1 MEQELSEGVTSGI
14 LEEALTMEPACAAQA
29 SHFAFHVR
37 GKLRYLIDLQGGRKQ
52 LARDNA
58 AFNGVL
64 ALLLKI
70 LPIIPFFLLRLVGIG
85 HYVKVLLH
93 PAINEVVQQ
102 IGSPRWNLLVGTY
115 NIRQKLV
122 LQCFAEGKP
131 GIYVKVGN
139 QASAQLMQTEMKFLE
154 EQKNF
159 STFALPELISCH
171 YQNAQS
177 PFNIQVTKKF
187 CGTKVEPLISQDIIR
202 IYQEVAS
209 SAGDERTEFSHG
221 DFAPWNIRKTEDAYL
236 LFDWEYCGIR
246 PKGYDLV
253 YFGVISNVSLAN
265 MRFDAAFDKTLT
277 EIRRFLPDFQMDK
290 ETFYQQMS
298 QIAKVQRN
306 G

>member
-14 LEEALTMEPACAAQA
+14 LEEALTIESAEAAHA
-29 SHFAFHVR
+29 SHFAFHVH
-37 GKLRYLIDLQGGRKQ
+37 GKLRYLIDIQGGKKQ
-52 LARDNA
+52 LARDNT

-70 LPIIPFFLLRLVGIG
+70 LPVIPFFLLRLLGIG
-85 HYVKVLLH
+85 HYVKVMLH
-93 PAINEVVQQ
+93 PVINEVMQQ
-102 IGSPRWNLLVGTY
+102 IGSPRWNVIVGTY
-115 NIRQKLV
+115 NVRQKLV
-122 LQCFAEGKP
+122 LQCFAEGLP

-154 EQKNF
+154 HQKNL
-159 STFALPELISCH
+159 SAFALPELISCH

-187 CGTKVEPLISQDIIR
+187 CGKKVEPVISRDIVR
-202 IYQEVAS
+202 IYQEIAS
-209 SAGDERTEFSHG
+209 SACDESSEFSHG
-221 DFAPWNIRKTEDAYL
+221 DFAPWNIRKTEESYL
-236 LFDWEYCGIR
+236 LFDWEYSGMR

-253 YFGVISNVSLAN
+253 YFGVISGVLLAN
-265 MRFDAAFDKTLT
+265 MGFDAAFDKTLT

-298 QIAKVQRN
+298 LIAKVQRD